1 MKIPFV
7 NLTAQRTAYRE
18 ELHAAAER
26 VYTSGCFIGGA
37 EVESLEKEL
46 SEYAGAAYTVSCA
59 SGTDALTLAL
69 MALELRP
76 GDEVIVPDFSFIA
89 PAECVRFLGGTPRF
103 ADISPETFLIDPL
116 SVKEL
121 INPKTKGI
129 IAVNL
134 FGQCAPYT
142 ELRRIASQNHLWLLE
157 DAAQSFGAAQNGKR
171 SGSLLADAAITS
183 FYPTKPLGCYGDGGA
198 LFTDNPEIAVRVR
211 KLANHGSTSRYLHE
225 CTGINSRL
233 DSLQAAALRVKLS
246 HLNEELKIRQ
256 KNAEKYD
263 SFFSGFQEI
272 QTPVIAAG
280 NQSSFAQ
287 YTLRSPARATW
298 LSILERAGIPCC
310 IHYPSPLH
318 RQPCFAGLKPEYQK
332 SPHTENACKEVF
344 SLPVCAFT
352 DTDLIIRKI
361 WENY

>member
-18 ELHAAAER
+18 ELQAAAER
-26 VYTSGCFIGGA
+26 VYASGCFIGGI
-37 EVESLEKEL
+37 EVERLEEEL
-46 SEYAGAAYTVSCA
+46 SAYVGVPYTVSCA

-103 ADISPETFLIDPL
+103 ADISPGSFLIDPL

-134 FGQCAPYT
+134 FGECAPYE
-142 ELRRIASQNHLWLLE
+142 ELRRIASQNQLWLLE

-171 SGSLLADAAITS
+171 SGSLADIAITS

-198 LFTDNPEIAVRVR
+198 LFTRNQEIAARVR

-233 DSLQAAALRVKLS
+233 DSLQAAVLRVKLS
-246 HLNEELKIRQ
+246 HLNQELKLRQ
-256 KNAEKYD
+256 SNAEKYD
-263 SFFSGFQEI
+263 SFFSNFQEI
-272 QTPVIAAG
+272 QIPVPAAG

-287 YTLRSPARATW
+287 YTLRSSARERW
-298 LSILERAGIPCC
+298 LSHLKRAEIPCC

-318 RQPCFAGLKPEYQK
+318 RQPCFADLKPETQNT
-332 SPHTENACKEVF
+332 PHTKKACEEVF
-344 SLPVCAFT
+344 SLPICAFT
-352 DTDLIIRKI
+352 DTDLIIQFV
-361 WENY
+361 NASL